1 MFKVIRNAWSIPDL
15 RRKIL
20 FTLLIIIV
28 FRIGSVIPVPFLD
41 SNVLSAVMAPATDVM
56 DGSSNMIAYLNTLSG
71 GAFSN
76 ATLFAMGIT
85 PYINS
90 SIIIQLLCVAIPAL
104 ERLTKE
110 GEAGR
115 RKIGTITRYVTVALG
130 LIQGT
135 AYFFYLKNTVCT
147 TEGDYYGQHIT
158 VYNEGFSMVFAGIVI
173 VLVFT
178 AGTALMMWL
187 GEQINKYGIGNGIS
201 ILLFAGIIARL
212 PVTVRDLGMFWS
224 LGFGGGEAGVAQPKY
239 FIFVILWIILFLAII
254 WLITFMQDAERRI
267 PIQYAKRVVGR
278 KMYGGQSSFLPIKV
292 TLGGVLPIIFASSIL
307 SIPSTIN
314 LFLNIKEGFW
324 AGFFNAFNSNNWL
337 YIVLYF
343 ILILMFAYFYTTIQ
357 YNPVEM
363 ANNLKSNNGTVP
375 GIRPGAPTANYI
387 KNILSRIT
395 LIGALFLSVIALVPL
410 IYGAATQMGRL
421 SMGGTSI
428 IIIVGVALE
437 TVKQLES
444 QMMMRHYK
452 GFLD

>member
-1 MFKVIRNAWSIPDL
+1 MFKVIRNAWAIPDL
-15 RRKIL
+15 RRKLL
-20 FTLLIIIV
+20 FTLLIIVV
-28 FRIGSVIPVPFLD
+28 FRIGSVIPVPFIDTAALE
-41 SNVLSAVMAPATDVM
+41 AAMAPANSVNSDV
-56 DGSSNMIAYLNTLSG
+56 SNNMIAYLNTLSG

-76 ATLFAMGIT
+76 ATIFAMGIT

-104 ERLTKE
+104 ERLSKE

-115 RKIGTITRYVTVALG
+115 KKIGTITRYVTVGLG

-135 AYFFYLKNTVCT
+135 AYFFYLHNSS
-147 TEGDYYGQHIT
+147 IT
-158 VYNEGFSMVFAGIVI
+158 SYREGFPMVFAAIVI

-178 AGTALMMWL
+178 AGTAIMMWL

-212 PVTVRDLGMFWS
+212 PFTINMLVEYWKLGM
-224 LGFGGGEAGVAQPKY
+224 GTGEAGTAQPQY
-239 FIFVILWIILFLAII
+239 FAFVILWVVIFLAVI
-254 WLITFMQDAERRI
+254 WIITFMQDSERRI

-278 KMYGGQSSFLPIKV
+278 KMYGGQSSHLPIKV
-292 TLGGVLPIIFASSIL
+292 ALGGVLPIIFASSIL
-307 SIPSTIN
+307 SIPGTIN
-314 LFLNIKEGFW
+314 LFLNVKEGFW
-324 AGFFNAFNSNNWL
+324 KGFFDLFSSSSWL
-337 YIVLYF
+337 YIGLYF

-375 GIRPGAPTANYI
+375 GIRPGAPTAEYI
-387 KNILSRIT
+387 KKILSRIT

-410 IYGAATQMGRL
+410 VYSKFTNMSGL

-428 IIIVGVALE
+428 IIVVGVALE

>member
-1 MFKVIRNAWSIPDL
+1 MFKTIRNAWMIPDL
-15 RRKIL
+15 RKKLL

-28 FRIGSVIPVPFLD
+28 FRIGSVIPVPFIDTQALQNAMEHTVN
-41 SNVLSAVMAPATDVM
+41 S
-56 DGSSNMIAYLNTLSG
+56 GESSNMIGYLDTISG

-76 ATLFAMGIT
+76 ATIFAMGIT

-104 ERLTKE
+104 ERLSKE

-115 RKIGTITRYVTVALG
+115 KKIGAITRYVTVALG

-135 AYFFYLKNTVCT
+135 AYFFYLKNS
-147 TEGDYYGQHIT
+147 GIT
-158 VYNEGFSMVFAGIVI
+158 SYNSGFEIIFTAIVI

-187 GEQINKYGIGNGIS
+187 GEQINKFGVGNGIS

-212 PVTVRDLGMFWS
+212 PKTVYYISEYWKQAMGT
-224 LGFGGGEAGVAQPKY
+224 GEAGEANPIK
-239 FIFVILWIILFLAII
+239 FIWIILWVVLFLGVV
-254 WLITFMQDAERRI
+254 WLITFMQDSERRI

-278 KMYGGQSSFLPIKV
+278 KMYGGQSSHLPIKV
-292 TLGGVLPIIFASSIL
+292 ALGGVLPIIFASSIL
-307 SIPSTIN
+307 SIPGTIN
-314 LFLNIKEGFW
+314 LFVGAKEGFW
-324 AGFFNAFNSNNWL
+324 KGFADAFSQSSWL
-337 YIVLYF
+337 YIGLYF

-357 YNPVEM
+357 YNPIEM

-375 GIRPGAPTANYI
+375 GIRPGAPTAAYI
-387 KNILSRIT
+387 KKILSRIT
-395 LIGALFLSVIALVPL
+395 LIGALFLSVIAIFPLVYCKL
-410 IYGAATQMGRL
+410 TDLALL
-421 SMGGTSI
+421 SLSGTSI